1 MIFERLDEDALSLLV
16 EDLEDPNHDLGKYIV
31 FETRMLH
38 DGETGEPLAAA
49 LRSDLY
55 STRKGAGPDG
65 SLTVE
70 SAWAVWS
77 RLRPAAI
84 EDAHEVCRIDKL
96 MSELQCAEL
105 DGPDAVLHGVR
116 EQARE
121 VRTLLKTL
129 LLQARA
135 EEEGR

>member
-1 MIFERLDEDALSLLV
+1 VNIKRLDEDALSLLV
-16 EDLEDPNHDLGKYIV
+16 EDLEDLNHDLGKYIV
-31 FETRMLH
+31 FETRMLSE
-38 DGETGEPLAAA
+38 GEAGEALAAA
-49 LRSDLY
+49 LRSDLH

-65 SLTVE
+65 GFIVE

-105 DGPDAVLHGVR
+105 DGPDTVLHGVR

-121 VRTLLKTL
+121 VRTLLKAL
-129 LLQARA
+129 LLRARA
-135 EEEGR
+135 EEGGR

>member
-1 MIFERLDEDALSLLV
+1 MSLEHLDEDALSLLV
-16 EDLEDPNHDLGKYIV
+16 EDLEDLNHDLGKYII
-31 FETRMLH
+31 FETRMLPE
-38 DGETGEPLAAA
+38 GEAGESLAAA

-55 STRKGAGPDG
+55 STRKGVGPDG
-65 SLTVE
+65 EVKAE

-84 EDAHEVCRIDKL
+84 EDAQEVCRIDKL

-105 DGPDAVLHGVR
+105 DGPDAVLHVVR

-121 VRTLLKTL
+121 VRTLLKAL
-129 LLQARA
+129 LLRVRA